1 MADIADLQTSLNNLN
16 HNGVN
21 FDVEERFQ
29 LNVSLNELLANA
41 SSTDFEELLFWGKIK
56 ATNE

>member
-1 MADIADLQTSLNNLN
+1 MADIADLQTSLKNLN

-29 LNVSLNELLANA
+29 LNISLNELLAN
-41 SSTDFEELLFWGKIK
+41 SNQTDFEELLFWGRIS
-56 ATNE
+56 ASNE

>member
-1 MADIADLQTSLNNLN
+1 MADIADLQTSLKNLN

-29 LNVSLNELLANA
+29 LNISLNELLAN
-41 SSTDFEELLFWGKIK
+41 SNQTDFEELLFWGRI
-56 ATNE
+56 